1 MAFVAVNFTQAVFR
15 SLLLLAIMFN
25 LTLPQPFFDETVST
39 ESFETNDNLQS
50 ATDALLPLF
59 DNMPRVPVYLKD
71 EPMLKTGTNVERG
84 AAYTHCFRNESPA
97 IFMKKVFYQKANRL
111 QLVNALKHELTHAWL
126 CRQQLMS
133 VGHGAAFRE
142 KFTQVGGVGN

>member
-1 MAFVAVNFTQAVFR
+1 MAVNFTQAVFR
-15 SLLLLAIMFN
+15 SLLLLAIILNF
-25 LTLPQPFFDETVST
+25 TLPQPFFDEAVSN
-39 ESFETNDNLQS
+39 ENFETDDNLQ
-50 ATDALLPLF
+50 ATTDALLPLF

-71 EPMLKTGTNVERG
+71 ELLLKTGTNTERG
-84 AAYTHCFRNESPA
+84 AAYTHCYRNESPA

-111 QLVNALKHELTHAWL
+111 QLSNALKHELTHAWL

-142 KFTQVGGVGN
+142 KFIQVGGVGN